1 MLLRKWR
8 LLIFWLIVSLINFFL
23 WSFIM
28 VMWEGE
34 GIVFNMGVILFGWR
48 VIFLGCIFYKLGFVL
63 RIVFM
68 LF

>member
-48 VIFLGCIFYKLGFVL
+48 VIFLVCIFYKLGFVL

>member
-1 MLLRKWR
+1 
-8 LLIFWLIVSLINFFL
+8 
-23 WSFIM
+23 M

-48 VIFLGCIFYKLGFVL
+48 VIFLVCIFYKLGFVL

-68 LF
+68 LFRKLGIFVFVLIFVFVNII